1 LTALGGTKTVKWFLQ
16 TKSLRLKLV
25 LITVLVEVVM
35 LTLLVGNS
43 MWLIDSVLDEQA
55 GARMKLLSPM
65 LSASLAAP
73 LAQGNEVSVKQ
84 ILADTQAKEGLVF
97 ALLFDNKGKLLSG
110 GGHPL
115 PAADPPDIYDTWIP
129 IEREGKIYGNL
140 HLGISTDFL
149 KAAKKKLFWES
160 LVIAGGEV
168 ALSLLLFL
176 ALGYW
181 LARHL
186 GELAEAGRAMTN
198 GNYAVRVAVGSADEV
213 GKLTT
218 TFNAMAEAVENQV
231 KALREG
237 EATFR
242 AIADYSHDWELWAD
256 PGGKVIWVNPS
267 VKRLTGYLPEE
278 CLEMQDFPAAII
290 DPEDNP
296 RFREFLQ
303 QTLHGTR
310 GSDLE
315 FRVRRKD
322 KSSFWASA
330 TWQPIYGSQGEYL
343 GVRCSI
349 RDITERKNEKFNLQA
364 TIEQLELAQGSQRQH
379 FAQAQDE
386 RARLVSLLT
395 AMDMGILFVS
405 KEGVTYYNP
414 TLARVWGFTQEM
426 QFHGMNIEN
435 VLAVVTKQVARP
447 QEYAQHVL
455 QVAATEENSKG
466 YEFTL
471 ADGRILLDT
480 TYLVPGE
487 DGHFLGRLW
496 VYKDITQ
503 ERRTAEQL
511 IYLAERD
518 ALTGLYNRHRFQEEL
533 GRMLAEAERR
543 NSAVGLLFFD
553 LDEFKYIN
561 DTYGHRAGD
570 AVLIR
575 VAGEMNGQV
584 RRNEIFSRLGG
595 DEFAILVPDAVEDEL
610 HVVAERMVH
619 SISQIPFHFEGKN
632 LRLTTSLGIAVFP
645 NHAENAEELVA
656 HADAAMYQAKDA
668 GKNAWRVYQ
677 AASDGSRQMLA
688 RVAWNER
695 IRSALQNDRMYL
707 DFQGVYLAADG
718 RLSHN
723 EALLRMKDETD
734 GVIMPA
740 AFIPAAEKS
749 GIIQDIDRWVIHKVI
764 TLLAGSSNISPVTVN
779 ISGRSFAE
787 PALPLFISDTL
798 RKHDVNPDRLMVE
811 ITETSAVTDL
821 HNAQRF
827 IKGLHQTGCKVCL
840 DDFGSGFSSFA
851 YLKHLDVDIVKID
864 GLFIR
869 SLPNDQDNQVF
880 VKAIIDVARG
890 MRKTTVAESVEDLDT
905 LEMLKGFGVDMMQG
919 YYLEKPHSGVAVT
932 KS

>member
-1 LTALGGTKTVKWFLQ
+1 MKWFLQ

-43 MWLIDSVLDEQA
+43 IWLIDSVLDEQA
-55 GARMKLLSPM
+55 SARMKLLSPL

-84 ILADTQAKEGLVF
+84 ILADTQAKEGLVY
-97 ALLFDNKGKLLSG
+97 ALLFDVKGKLLSG
-110 GGHPL
+110 GERPL
-115 PAADPPDIYDTWIP
+115 PVADPPNIYDTWIP

-140 HLGISTDFL
+140 HVGISTDFL
-149 KAAKKKLFWES
+149 NAAKKKLFWES

-181 LARHL
+181 LARLL
-186 GELAEAGRAMTN
+186 GELAEAGRAMAN

-256 PGGKVIWVNPS
+256 PSGKVIWVNPS

-303 QTLHGTR
+303 QIHHGTR
-310 GSDLE
+310 GGDLE

-364 TIEQLELAQGSQRQH
+364 TIEKLELAQGSQRQH

-405 KEGVTYYNP
+405 KEGVSYNNP

-435 VLAVVTKQVARP
+435 LLAVVTKQVARP

-455 QVAATEENSKG
+455 QVVATEENSKG

-471 ADGRILLDT
+471 ADGRILLET

-487 DGHFLGRLW
+487 DGHFLGRLL

-543 NSAVGLLFFD
+543 NSTVGLLFFD

-570 AVLIR
+570 AILIR

-695 IRSALQNDRMYL
+695 IRSALQNDQMYL

-718 RLSHN
+718 RLSHI
-723 EALLRMKDETD
+723 EALLRMKDESG

-740 AFIPAAEKS
+740 SFIPTAEKS
-749 GIIQDIDRWVIHKVI
+749 GIIQEIDRWVIHKVI

-798 RKHDVNPDRLMVE
+798 RKHDVNPNRLMVE

-827 IKGLHQTGCKVCL
+827 IKALHQTGCRVCL

-919 YYLEKPHSGVAVT
+919 YYLEKPHSDVAVT
-932 KS
+932 KA

>member
-1 LTALGGTKTVKWFLQ
+1 MKWFLQ

-55 GARMKLLSPM
+55 GARMKMLSPL

-97 ALLFDNKGKLLSG
+97 AVLFDNKGKLVSG
-110 GGHPL
+110 SGRPL
-115 PAADPPDIYDTWIP
+115 PTADPPNIYDTWLP

-186 GELAEAGRAMTN
+186 GELAEAGRAMAN

-303 QTLHGTR
+303 QNPHGTR

-330 TWQPIYGSQGEYL
+330 TGQPIYGSQGEYL

-435 VLAVVTKQVARP
+435 LLAVVTKQVARP

-455 QVAATEENSKG
+455 HVADTEENSKG

-471 ADGRILLDT
+471 ADGRILLET
-480 TYLVPGE
+480 TYLVPRE

-503 ERRTAEQL
+503 EQRTAEQL

-543 NSAVGLLFFD
+543 NSTVGLLFFD

-570 AVLIR
+570 AILIR
-575 VAGEMNGQV
+575 VAGEMSAQV

-619 SISQIPFHFEGKN
+619 SISQIPFHFEGQN
-632 LRLTTSLGIAVFP
+632 LRLTSSLGIAVFP
-645 NHAENAEELVA
+645 DHAQNAEELVA

-668 GKNAWRVYQ
+668 GKNAWRVYH
-677 AASDGSRQMLA
+677 AASDGSKQMLA

-695 IRSALQNDRMYL
+695 IRSALQNDMMYL

-718 RLSHN
+718 RLSHI
-723 EALLRMKDETD
+723 EALLRMKDESG

-749 GIIQDIDRWVIHKVI
+749 SIIQEIDRWVIHKII

-798 RKHDVNPDRLMVE
+798 RKHGVNPNRLMVE

-827 IKGLHQTGCKVCL
+827 IKALHQTGCRVCL

-864 GLFIR
+864 GMFIR

-890 MRKTTVAESVEDLDT
+890 MHKTTVAESVEDLAT
-905 LEMLKGFGVDMMQG
+905 LEMLKGYGVDMMQG
-919 YYLEKPHSGVAVT
+919 YYLEKPHSDVAVT

>member
-1 LTALGGTKTVKWFLQ
+1 VKWFLQ

-55 GARMKLLSPM
+55 GARVKLLSPL

-110 GGHPL
+110 GGRPL
-115 PAADPPDIYDTWIP
+115 PAANPPNIYDTWIP

-186 GELAEAGRAMTN
+186 GELAEAGRAMAN

-303 QTLHGTR
+303 QNPHGTR

-435 VLAVVTKQVARP
+435 LLAVVTKQVARP

-455 QVAATEENSKG
+455 HVAATEENSKG

-543 NSAVGLLFFD
+543 NSTVGLLFFD

-570 AVLIR
+570 AILIR
-575 VAGEMNGQV
+575 VAGEMSAQV

-619 SISQIPFHFEGKN
+619 SISQIPFHFEGQN
-632 LRLTTSLGIAVFP
+632 LRLTSSLGIAVFP
-645 NHAENAEELVA
+645 DHAQNAEELVA

-668 GKNAWRVYQ
+668 GKNAWRVYH

-695 IRSALQNDRMYL
+695 IRSALQNDLMYL

-718 RLSHN
+718 QLSHI
-723 EALLRMKDETD
+723 EALLRMKDESG

-749 GIIQDIDRWVIHKVI
+749 SIIQEIDRWVIHKVI

-798 RKHDVNPDRLMVE
+798 RKHGVNPNRLMVE

-827 IKGLHQTGCKVCL
+827 IKALHQTGCRVCL

-869 SLPNDQDNQVF
+869 SLPNDQDNQIF

-919 YYLEKPHSGVAVT
+919 YYLEKPHSDVAVT